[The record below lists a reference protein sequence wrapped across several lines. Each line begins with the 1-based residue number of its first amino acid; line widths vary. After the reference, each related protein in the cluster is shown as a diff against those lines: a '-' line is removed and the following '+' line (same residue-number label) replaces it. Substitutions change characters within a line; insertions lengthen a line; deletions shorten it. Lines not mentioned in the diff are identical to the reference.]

1 MVTVNTS
8 AGKSNR
14 PSYIPPE
21 PPVIQC
27 GNCKFVAHKGAYEG
41 RDGDPACR
49 HCGVAY
55 PKPELHSFEDS
66 DNWIEQNKRERRA
79 FMQWKHWQDLAALKI
94 VPPSHARYAAWM
106 ALRCYLLDQGGGLRR
121 ADSNQIAHIAA
132 IIILSVRRDDESCWW
147 FGDLLMDDELGD
159 DLYKPIYEDSDK
171 GMASALMSMATLL
184 NSEIGSRDDILPG
197 DHAVIVEAFQ

>member
-1 MVTVNTS
+1 MTNLIAST
-8 AGKSNR
+8 GKASR
-14 PSYIPPE
+14 ASYTPPE
-21 PPVIQC
+21 PPAVHC
-27 GNCKFVAHKGAYEG
+27 VFCKFVAHKGAYEG

-49 HCGVAY
+49 HCGTAY

-66 DNWIEQNKRERRA
+66 DNWIEQNKRDRRA
-79 FMQWKHWQDLAALKI
+79 YERWTHWQDLCALKI
-94 VPPSHARYAAWM
+94 VPPSHPRYSAWM

-121 ADSNQIAHIAA
+121 AASNQIAHIAA
-132 IIILSVRRDDESCWW
+132 IIILGVRRDDERLWW

-171 GMASALMSMATLL
+171 GMASALMSMAALL

-197 DHAVIVEAFQ
+197 DHAVIVGAFQ